1 MKLTEQSVTVRLPL
15 PGPDGQSG
23 GSGVSPA
30 GVLCALLLA
39 LACSNATADEA
50 LDRQVDQAVHQ
61 YFTQQLA
68 DKAAEEG
75 WQNPRFTQK
84 VFALP
89 DGAPTGPCEQPLQA
103 RGTEQHW
110 SGYGRLR
117 LTLAC
122 PAPAWSVDVTVQATV
137 YIQAVMATRV
147 IEREQLITSAMLG
160 YQEVAVSRQ
169 SSGYFNRIDQV
180 AGLSAKR
187 RTRSQQVLSR
197 DMLVEPWQVRRGER
211 VTVVANHGDI
221 HASTEGEALQDG
233 HMGMLIRVRNTA
245 SGKVIEARVIGRARV
260 TSTLERPGK

>member
-1 MKLTEQSVTVRLPL
+1 MKLTEQSVTVRLPP
-15 PGPDGQSG
+15 PGSGGHSG
-23 GSGVSPA
+23 GSAVSPA
-30 GVLCALLLA
+30 GALCTLLLT
-39 LACSNATADEA
+39 LACSNAPADEA

-68 DKAAEEG
+68 GKAAEEG

-89 DGAPTGPCEQPLQA
+89 DGAPTWPCEQPLQA

-169 SSGYFNRIDQV
+169 SSGYFNRLDQV

-197 DMLVEPWQVRRGER
+197 DMLIEPWQVRRGER

-260 TSTLERPGK
+260 TSTLERP

>member
-30 GVLCALLLA
+30 GALCALLLA
-39 LACSNATADEA
+39 LASSNAPANEA

-61 YFTQQLA
+61 HFTRQLA

-89 DGAPTGPCEQPLQA
+89 DGAPTGPCEQPLLA
-103 RGTEQHW
+103 RGTDLHW
-110 SGYGRLR
+110 SGFGLLR

-260 TSTLERPGK
+260 TSTLERP